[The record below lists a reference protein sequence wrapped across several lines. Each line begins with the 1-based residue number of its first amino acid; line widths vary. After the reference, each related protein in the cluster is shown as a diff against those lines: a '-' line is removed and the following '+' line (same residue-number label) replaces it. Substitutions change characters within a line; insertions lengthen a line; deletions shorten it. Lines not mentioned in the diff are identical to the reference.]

1 MLDGSNM
8 TPGERL
14 WHAVVEAGYNTYGA
28 VFEQSFV
35 QGVLGI
41 EVPDI
46 GTRKQFQRLDLLEV
60 SAVDYVRIKLL
71 DQGMALKLSDG
82 LYRVPLP
89 SENSDVIDN
98 WLASANRKLRRADRL
113 RRNTNATDPSGA
125 PDQMAARILAH
136 EEAIKSAKSHSSK
149 MGGQ

>member
-1 MLDGSNM
+1 MLEGSNM

-14 WHAVVEAGYNTYGA
+14 WHAVVEAGYNSYGA

-41 EVPDI
+41 EIPEI

-60 SAVDYVRIKLL
+60 SAIDYVRVKLL
-71 DQGMALKLSDG
+71 DQGMALKLCNS

-89 SENSDVIDN
+89 SENSDVIDS

-113 RRNTNATDPSGA
+113 RRNTSSPSPNGS

-136 EEAIKSAKSHSSK
+136 EEAIKASKSHSSK
-149 MGGQ
+149 LGE